1 MTPPETRS
9 TGRVKRR
16 FASRAAAARTGATA
30 PRSAASPTRRDGALF
45 TTSIAPVTVIPVSA
59 STAAGEAVL
68 VSQEMVAVQTVF
80 DRCGAGDSRD
90 ELLRAHNLLHA
101 TALSV
106 IADGYWHD
114 QPAGWREMHGRIH
127 ALIELICDVH
137 QIRLLTDVFGDGLL
151 CAGGLPL
158 IWQGQVG
165 RPLGGVV
172 WSAGSLPCGIDE
184 FAAPR
189 SLAQEME
196 RAAFLDTLHRRALT
210 GEEPGLDPE
219 QVGLLRAGAWSRLG
233 DRGLER
239 RLLTGEGVAV
249 LTFHGVPRAAIGRV
263 APADGRESLAD
274 MTVSQ
279 RIRWIS
285 ELTRELPGRLGEL
298 APLPA
303 GCGVASDGS
312 GLRPLRE
319 GDRR

>member
-9 TGRVKRR
+9 TRRTKRR
-16 FASRAAAARTGATA
+16 SPSRVGATRTSTNAARRAA
-30 PRSAASPTRRDGALF
+30 PQTRRDEALF
-45 TTSIAPVTVIPVSA
+45 TTSTDPVTVIPVSA

-80 DRCGAGDSRD
+80 DRCGAGDPRD

-127 ALIELICDVH
+127 VLIELICDVH
-137 QIRLLTDVFGDGLL
+137 QIRLRTDVFGDGLL
-151 CAGGLPL
+151 CAGDRPL
-158 IWQGQVG
+158 VWQGQVG

-172 WSAGSLPCGIDE
+172 WSAGSLPCGVDE

-189 SLAQEME
+189 SLAEEME

-219 QVGLLRAGAWSRLG
+219 QIGLMRAGAWRRLG
-233 DRGLER
+233 DHGLER
-239 RLLTGEGVAV
+239 RLLAGEGVAV

-263 APADGRESLAD
+263 AAPKGRESLAD
-274 MTVSQ
+274 LTVSQ

-285 ELTRELPGRLGEL
+285 DLTGELPVRLGEL
-298 APLPA
+298 DPLPA
-303 GCGVASDGS
+303 DCGAALDGS
-312 GLRPLRE
+312 GLRPLRQ